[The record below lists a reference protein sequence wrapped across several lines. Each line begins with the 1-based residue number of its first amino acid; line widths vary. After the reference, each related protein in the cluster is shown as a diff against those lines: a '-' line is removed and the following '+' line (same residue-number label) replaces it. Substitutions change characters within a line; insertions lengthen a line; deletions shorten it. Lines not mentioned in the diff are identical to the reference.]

1 MEVVWRWN
9 IIRTAP
15 CCVAY
20 NSYAQWYAHRY
31 EQLLNLSL
39 ARVRLVLLVFC
50 KVLCCILRCFCVSLD
65 HVGFLLSKLVV
76 LGLVFSVPSQELGW
90 EERLRNDLFVFSGM

>member
-1 MEVVWRWN
+1 MVVWRWN

-15 CCVAY
+15 CRVAY

-39 ARVRLVLLVFC
+39 ARVRLVLLVFFVRFYVVFYGVF
-50 KVLCCILRCFCVSLD
+50 VLA
-65 HVGFLLSKLVV
+65 
-76 LGLVFSVPSQELGW
+76 
-90 EERLRNDLFVFSGM
+90 